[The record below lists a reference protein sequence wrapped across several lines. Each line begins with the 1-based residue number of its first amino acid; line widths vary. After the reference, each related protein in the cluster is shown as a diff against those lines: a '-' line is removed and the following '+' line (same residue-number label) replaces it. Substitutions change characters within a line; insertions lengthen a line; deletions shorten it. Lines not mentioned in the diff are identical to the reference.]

1 MEPIH
6 YKETKINTRY
16 YFLIL
21 SFLVGVFL
29 SSCNNNTIPVFDG
42 IETVNTLEERT
53 YLKNDWRIF
62 YGDSPDYALPDYDD
76 SNWDSIDFPQ
86 MSFNFDLE
94 KSNFFWLRKSFYV
107 SENIKGEALG
117 YACGKLPDST
127 EVFFNGSL
135 IGTSGYMPPKPYFP
149 LSQQPNTYLI
159 PDKLVH
165 YDSKNIIAFRIYSER
180 GHGDFKLGFI
190 TNNEDRLNVYAY
202 QYFVNIIIPMIM
214 VYFSAIVAAY
224 FLLMFLRNRNE
235 RFNLYLCL
243 AIICVALYSSSF
255 FVILPVHRLVA
266 FKIWYIGLLLT
277 LMFFLFYFQSFYSIH
292 SHWKIRLIFSAIFL
306 ICCITLL
313 FMDTFGKAI
322 FLVYKIFYMVVF
334 GPLLFYLGFLSIY
347 AIIKGNKYAKV
358 LLAGVCL
365 LILTSGHD
373 MVYTTIGVEAP
384 MWLSNTGFI
393 LFILFLFLANANRF
407 VDTKKEVDNL
417 NIELTQQKDA
427 FFRFVPTQFLALL
440 GKQSAVDIGLGD
452 SSKKSMSV
460 LFSDIRKFTTISE
473 EKSPEE
479 SFHLLNSY
487 LLRMESPISDNEGF
501 VDKYIGD
508 AIMALFSEGT
518 EVTDLLSQKSS
529 ADRAISAA
537 IGMRQQLDEFNRS
550 QQFDHMDVL
559 NMGIGINTGPLMLGT
574 VGGTHRLD
582 TTVIGD
588 SVNLAFRLEKLTQ
601 FYKTSIIISEWT
613 YKNLSNPDGMLI
625 REIDLVVV
633 KGKTESCRIYEV
645 FEADP
650 EDIKEL
656 KQKTRD
662 IIQIG
667 IQKYKKRKFKDAL
680 TYFKE
685 AKSVYPKDI
694 IPLLYIKRC
703 VEYIKTP
710 PPPNWTGIFKVH
722 A

>member
-1 MEPIH
+1 MKTMY
-6 YKETKINTRY
+6 YKDIKIDSR
-16 YFLIL
+16 YFLLISL
-21 SFLVGVFL
+21 LFGIVLF
-29 SSCNNNTIPVFDG
+29 SCDNNAITASKG
-42 IETVNTLEERT
+42 IETVETIDKRT
-53 YLKNDWRIF
+53 YLINDWRIF
-62 YGDSPDYALPDYDD
+62 YGDKPDFAQPDFDD
-76 SNWDSIDFPQ
+76 SRWESIDFPQ
-86 MSFNFDLE
+86 TGFNFQLE
-94 KSNFFWLRKSFYV
+94 KSRFFWLRKSFYV
-107 SENIKGEALG
+107 SESLKDRALG

-127 EVFFNGSL
+127 EVFFNGAL
-135 IGTSGYMPPKPYFP
+135 IGTSGHMPPEHYFP
-149 LSQQPNTYLI
+149 IPQQPNTYLL
-159 PDKLVH
+159 PDKLVL
-165 YDSKNIIAFRIYSER
+165 YSGKNVIAFRVYSER
-180 GHGDFKLGFI
+180 NYGDLKLGFI

-202 QYFVNIIIPMIM
+202 QYFINILIPMIM

-224 FLLMFLRNRNE
+224 FLLMFVRNRSDLS
-235 RFNLYLCL
+235 NLYLCL
-243 AIICVALYSSSF
+243 AIIGIAIYSSSYF
-255 FVILPVHRLVA
+255 ITLPVEFLFG
-266 FKIWYIGLLLT
+266 FKIWYICLLLA
-277 LMFFLFYFQSFYSIH
+277 LLFFVFYFQSFYSIH
-292 SHWKIRLIFSAIFL
+292 SHWIIQTSFAVFFL
-306 ICCITLL
+306 ACCIILVCMKTVGQAY
-313 FMDTFGKAI
+313 T
-322 FLVYKIFYMVVF
+322 LVYKYYYIGIFAPV
-334 GPLLFYLGFLSIY
+334 LLYIGFLSIM
-347 AIIKGNKYAKV
+347 AIKKGNKYAAV
-358 LLAGVCL
+358 LLAGVSI
-365 LILTSGHD
+365 LILASIHD
-373 MVYTTIGVEAP
+373 MVYTFIEVEAP
-384 MWLSNTGFI
+384 MWLSNTGFV
-393 LFILFLFLANANRF
+393 LFILFLFLSNANRF

-427 FFRFVPTQFLALL
+427 FFRFVPTQFLSLL
-440 GKQSAVDIGLGD
+440 GKRSAVDIGLGD

-518 EVTDLLSQKSS
+518 EIMDQITQKTS
-529 ADRAISAA
+529 ADRAIMAG
-537 IGMRQQLDEFNRS
+537 IGMRQQLDDFNKN
-550 QQFDHMDVL
+550 QAFDHMDVL

-601 FYKTSIIISEWT
+601 FYRSSIIISEWT
-613 YKNLSNPDGMLI
+613 YKNLTNPDSILI
-625 REIDLVVV
+625 REIDLVIV
-633 KGKTESCRIYEV
+633 KGKTESCRIFEV

-650 EDIKEL
+650 DDIKEL
-656 KQKTRD
+656 KHKTRD

-667 IQKYKKRKFKDAL
+667 IQKYKNRKFKDAL

-703 VEYIKTP
+703 VEYIKSP